1 MEHQDWKQVILRNPN
16 APTKKN
22 SVEVKKNHVS
32 TTTKA
37 MRALDGDE
45 IVKPAKVG
53 NELKIKIQQ
62 ARLAKKMSQKQLAQ
76 SIGVSQQDIASYEN
90 GKAIPNNK
98 FIVKLEKAL
107 GCRLPRVSKT

>member
-1 MEHQDWKQVILRNPN
+1 MEHQDWKQVILKNPN
-16 APTKKN
+16 APSKKKSVEIKKN
-22 SVEVKKNHVS
+22 QST

-37 MRALDGDE
+37 MKALDSNE

-76 SIGVSQQDIASYEN
+76 SIGVSQQDVASYEN

-98 FIVKLEKAL
+98 FVVKLEKAL
-107 GCRLPRVSKT
+107 GCRLPRVTKQ

>member
-1 MEHQDWKQVILRNPN
+1 MEHQDWKQVILKNPN